1 MTRVPLIKVCIAVNL
16 AACQPSREIVRS
28 ERDSLVVRARDHA
41 YYHRLYRLTDTA
53 SPRPPVRALR
63 VSAAA

>member
-16 AACQPSREIVRS
+16 GACQPSREIVHS
-28 ERDSLVVRARDHA
+28 ERDPCVVRARDHA
-41 YYHRLYRLTDTA
+41 YYHRLYWLPGTA